1 LSSELKKGIDPKLI
15 IDIEIMSKRIR
26 ISVVEML
33 FHAKSGHPGGALGSA
48 DILSVLYFGGLLK
61 VYPDNPYSLERDLF
75 VLSAG
80 HYCPAWYAALAYRG
94 FFPVEELKTLRK
106 YGSRL
111 LGHPRYRSLPGI
123 ENSGG
128 SLGQGFSI
136 ALGCAAALKLDNKEN
151 KVFCLMGD
159 GEQNEGQVWEGAM
172 FAAHHN
178 LDNIIAIIDV
188 NKIQIDGYTKDVM
201 NAEPFEDKYKAFGWN
216 TIRIN
221 GNNIHDV
228 YDAIV
233 RGIEFKGKP
242 TVIIAD
248 TIAGKGV
255 KSLENKVM
263 AHGKWISE
271 DDYKNA
277 MRDLK
282 KK

>member
-1 LSSELKKGIDPKLI
+1 MDNKIELDVLLR
-15 IDIEIMSKRIR
+15 IEEMSKKIR

-33 FHAKSGHPGGALGSA
+33 FHAKSGHPGGALGSS
-48 DILSVLYFGGLLK
+48 DILSALYFGDLLK
-61 VYPDNPYSLERDLF
+61 VFPEDPYSLDRDLF

-80 HYCPAWYAALAYRG
+80 HYCPAWYAALAYKG
-94 FFPVEELKTLRK
+94 FFPVQELKTLRK

-136 ALGCAAALKLDNKEN
+136 ALGCAAALKIDGKNN

-159 GEQNEGQVWEGAM
+159 GEQNEGQVWKGAM

-178 LDNIIAIIDV
+178 LDNLVAIIDA
-188 NKIQIDGYTKDVM
+188 NKIQIDGFTKDVM
-201 NAEPFEDKYKAFGWN
+201 NVEPFEDKYKAFGWN
-216 TIRIN
+216 TLRVN
-221 GNNIHDV
+221 GNDIKEI
-228 YDAIV
+228 YIALKQ
-233 RGIEFKGKP
+233 GINFKGKP
-242 TVIIAD
+242 TIIIAD
-248 TIAGKGV
+248 TIPGKGV
-255 KSLENKVM
+255 KFLENKVM

-277 MRDLK
+277 IKDLSEG
-282 KK
+282 

>member
-1 LSSELKKGIDPKLI
+1 MDNKIDSDLLLR
-15 IDIEIMSKRIR
+15 IEEMSKKIR

-33 FHAKSGHPGGALGSA
+33 FHAKSGHPGGALGSS
-48 DILSVLYFGGLLK
+48 DILSALYFGDLLK
-61 VYPDNPYSLERDLF
+61 VFPEDPYSLDRDLF

-80 HYCPAWYAALAYRG
+80 HYCPAWYAALAYKG
-94 FFPVEELKTLRK
+94 FFPVQELKTLRK

-136 ALGCAAALKLDNKEN
+136 ALGCAAALKIDGKNN

-178 LDNIIAIIDV
+178 LDNLVAIIDA
-188 NKIQIDGYTKDVM
+188 NKIQIDGFTKDVM
-201 NAEPFEDKYKAFGWN
+201 NVEPFEDKYKAFGWN
-216 TIRIN
+216 TLRVN
-221 GNNIHDV
+221 GNDIKEV
-228 YDAIV
+228 YIALKQ
-233 RGIEFKGKP
+233 GINFKGKP

-248 TIAGKGV
+248 TIPGKGV
-255 KSLENKVM
+255 KFLENKVM

-277 MRDLK
+277 IKDLSEG
-282 KK
+282 

>member
-1 LSSELKKGIDPKLI
+1 MNNKIDPKLLLSL
-15 IDIEIMSKRIR
+15 EAMSNKLR

-33 FHAKSGHPGGALGSA
+33 FLAKSGHPGGALSSA
-48 DILSVLYFGGLLK
+48 DIVSVLYFGGLLK
-61 VYPDNPYSLERDLF
+61 VFPEDPYSLDRDIF

-80 HYCPAWYAALAYRG
+80 HYCPVWYAALAYRG
-94 FFPVEELKTLRK
+94 FFPVEELKTLRR

-136 ALGCAAALKLDNKEN
+136 ALGCAAALKLDNKDN

-159 GEQNEGQVWEGAM
+159 GEQNEGQIWEGAM

-178 LDNIIAIIDV
+178 LDNLVGIIDV
-188 NKIQIDGYTKDVM
+188 NKIQIDGFTKDVM

-216 TIRIN
+216 TIRID
-221 GNNIHDV
+221 GNDIEEV
-228 YDAIV
+228 YFAL
-233 RGIEFKGKP
+233 RKGMEFKGKP

-255 KSLENKVM
+255 KFLENKVL

-271 DDYKNA
+271 DDYKSA
-277 MRDLK
+277 IYDLTGESS
-282 KK
+282 